1 MCLIGTCYLFY
12 NWMQGWQ
19 EKKNSRTNIWNIYCP
34 CFLILQE
41 SGFLMPCNTEEGTKT
56 WSLMLS
62 KKTTFCSCDCPVQTL
77 PSDFQADTMSS
88 LKDVICQSIPGH
100 QGLKSSTNWPRTL
113 EETLFPARTWSW
125 SLYRPM
131 TASAGLRM
139 VKFRQRGSLGSWV
152 ALQPLAPSSERVNM
166 ALVCWDS
173 SGDGPARENGWTGGG
188 GLWEEEMNYV
198 WGPEWR

>member
-1 MCLIGTCYLFY
+1 MFGLFTAFDFLSY
-12 NWMQGWQ
+12 KQ
-19 EKKNSRTNIWNIYCP
+19 EFGS
-34 CFLILQE
+34 
-41 SGFLMPCNTEEGTKT
+41 LMPCSTEEGTKT

-62 KKTTFCSCDCPVQTL
+62 KKPTFCSCDCQVQTSL
-77 PSDFQADTMSS
+77 WHPDFLAETMSY
-88 LKDVICQSIPGH
+88 LKDVIHQSIPGH

-113 EETLFPARTWSW
+113 EETLFPARTWSS

-152 ALQPLAPSSERVNM
+152 ALQPLAPSSERVNT

-173 SGDGPARENGWTGGG
+173 AGDGPARENGWAGDG
-188 GLWEEEMNYV
+188 GLWEVEVNYV
-198 WGPEWR
+198 QGPEWRWRAVLEGRP

>member
-1 MCLIGTCYLFY
+1 MRGKKILERIFGIFTALVFLSYKSLGLWCLATL
-12 NWMQGWQ
+12 
-19 EKKNSRTNIWNIYCP
+19 KKEQKLDPWC
-34 CFLILQE
+34 
-41 SGFLMPCNTEEGTKT
+41 
-56 WSLMLS
+56 WA
-62 KKTTFCSCDCPVQTL
+62 KKPTFCSCDCPVQTL